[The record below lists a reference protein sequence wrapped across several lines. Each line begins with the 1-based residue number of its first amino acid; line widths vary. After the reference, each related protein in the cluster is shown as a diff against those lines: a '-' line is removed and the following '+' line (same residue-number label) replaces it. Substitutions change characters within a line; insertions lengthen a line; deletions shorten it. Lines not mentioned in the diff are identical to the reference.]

1 MAPGFALQEMTQR
14 VASVTIRAMVVNRE
28 VIQAV
33 RLKRSVQEIEA
44 LLAEGDALA
53 HELLQTSGLLEKGID
68 PRKLD
73 LTPEQLADLIER
85 ARKVETG
92 LLLDETQTRR
102 TLNGRAPV

>member
-1 MAPGFALQEMTQR
+1 MTPR
-14 VASVTIRAMVVNRE
+14 VASATISDMVVNRE

-33 RLKRSVQEIEA
+33 RLKRSVQEIEG
-44 LLAEGDALA
+44 LLAQGDALA

-85 ARKVETG
+85 ARKLEKE

-102 TLNGRAPV
+102 TLNGRSPV